1 MINNDRI
8 VPIQKTD
15 LLSMIG
21 TVLNLAATAMSL
33 GGANFDV
40 LKASDVEGDFSV
52 TGSGN
57 VGLML
62 ANQPVKTCDFADGVS
77 SGVVLFVPAYD
88 YEGFTVA
95 GAAATYAEG
104 SETVNPDGVTLY
116 KAVLASGD
124 VTVTAVTPVI

>member
-8 VPIQKTD
+8 VPVQKID
-15 LLSMIG
+15 LLSLYG
-21 TVLNLAATAMSL
+21 TVMKLAQVEYDVLAA
-33 GGANFDV
+33 NN
-40 LKASDVEGDFSV
+40 VEGDFSV
-52 TGSGN
+52 TGSGD

-77 SGVVLFVPAYD
+77 GGVVLFVPAYD

-124 VTVTAVTPVI
+124 VTVTAVTPVLE